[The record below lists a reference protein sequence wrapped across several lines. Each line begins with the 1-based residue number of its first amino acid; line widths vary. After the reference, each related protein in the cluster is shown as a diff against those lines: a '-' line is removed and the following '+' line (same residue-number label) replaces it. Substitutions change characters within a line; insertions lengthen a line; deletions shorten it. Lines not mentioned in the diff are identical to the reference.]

1 MRFEDQRKVLVEELA
16 SAGITD
22 KAVLEAFL
30 AVPREDYVLPEYR
43 DYAYRNQPL
52 PIKDKQTISQPLM
65 IAIMMQLL
73 SLKPD
78 DIVLEIGTGS
88 GYQSALLA
96 NIVKEV
102 CSIERIESLSLGAQK
117 VLRQAGFRNIY
128 FRIGDGHSGWQKA
141 FPPHKTFSKIIV
153 SAGAESI
160 PPRLIEQL
168 AEGGIMLIPIG
179 AGSNQILHAIRK
191 HNGDAVVTKCGACS
205 FVPFIN
211 DSKDG
216 R

>member
-22 KAVLEAFL
+22 QTVLDAFM
-30 AVPREDYVLPEYR
+30 AVPREDYVLPEYK

-65 IAIMMQLL
+65 IAIMLQLL

-78 DIVLEIGTGS
+78 DVVLEIGTGS

-102 CSIERIESLSLGAQK
+102 CSVERIESLSLGAQK
-117 VLRQAGFRNIY
+117 VLRQAGFRNVY

-141 FPPHKTFSKIIV
+141 FPPYKTFSKIIV

-160 PPRLIEQL
+160 PPKLVEQL

-179 AGSNQILHAIRK
+179 ATSSQILNAVQK
-191 HNGDAVVTKCGACS
+191 VNNEVVVTKFGACS
-205 FVPFIN
+205 FVPFVN